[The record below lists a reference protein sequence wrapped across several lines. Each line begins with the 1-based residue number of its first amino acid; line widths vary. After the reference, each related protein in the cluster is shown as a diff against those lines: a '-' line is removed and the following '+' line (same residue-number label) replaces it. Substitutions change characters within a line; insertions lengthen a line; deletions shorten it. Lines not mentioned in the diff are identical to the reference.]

1 MQTDH
6 VPTSQPSTWLLRS
19 LLGAAMAL
27 PMLVF
32 YAIGALGPY
41 LIADLPVPEHW
52 LGYLT
57 MSAFGLAAMLS
68 LGAGA
73 IVERLGG
80 RRALGLLFGCCAVA
94 YTLACVLPGFLGLV
108 LALAVCGV

>member
-1 MQTDH
+1 MQTDQ
-6 VPTSQPSTWLLRS
+6 VRTTQPSTRLLRS

-41 LIADLPVPEHW
+41 LISDLQVPEHW

-57 MSAFGLAAMLS
+57 MSAFGLAALLS

-73 IVERLGG
+73 
-80 RRALGLLFGCCAVA
+80 
-94 YTLACVLPGFLGLV
+94 
-108 LALAVCGV
+108 